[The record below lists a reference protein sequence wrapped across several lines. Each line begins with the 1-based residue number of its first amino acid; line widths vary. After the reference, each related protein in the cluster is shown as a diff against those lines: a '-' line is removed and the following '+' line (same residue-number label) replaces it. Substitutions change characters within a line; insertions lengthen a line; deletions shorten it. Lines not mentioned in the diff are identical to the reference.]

1 MTENN
6 HRSTAQIYQFPMGGR
21 SGLTARRDSYK
32 PAGEV
37 IPEVS
42 ARVAIG
48 GSWYHE
54 EAVREADTS
63 RKH

>member
-1 MTENN
+1 MTENT
-6 HRSTAQIYQFPMGGR
+6 HRLTAKIYQFPSGGR
-21 SGLTARRDSYK
+21 SGLTARRETYK

-37 IPEVS
+37 IPEVT

-54 EAVREADTS
+54 EAIHEADKS